1 MWLENFMC
9 TDIRCLFKEIES
21 NPLTKRKNTSAF
33 LCTLI
38 KRNKRIDTSSF
49 IINDISLCCICSSR
63 NITTTWYGKSVKIT
77 KITLH
82 KTFNLQPN
90 LTIFLLNSFYNDL
103 SPYKKNHRLI
113 SHISHLAATYCRM
126 WKWKIFAMCS
136 MCSPR
141 CSPGLV
147 MCTQTEALNFWIY
160 LTVTNRV
167 VARKFEC
174 QRGEEKKH
182 ILYKT
187 RGLHA
192 KGIWWECFGTIFI
205 LRRWWERDYF
215 NS

>member
-1 MWLENFMC
+1 M
-9 TDIRCLFKEIES
+9 
-21 NPLTKRKNTSAF
+21 
-33 LCTLI
+33 
-38 KRNKRIDTSSF
+38 
-49 IINDISLCCICSSR
+49 CCICSSR

-192 KGIWWECFGTIFI
+192 KGIRVSLWRSDMIRLGKLVFYFIFSCRSQ
-205 LRRWWERDYF
+205 LDKSLYRWVLGNYITG
-215 NS
+215 